1 MVYKHAEMIQTHKH
15 VPDVAQHIYR
25 QVPIA
30 RYVNWMLTSPL
41 LLVNMALLSGLPGA
55 RLLPAIAA
63 DLLMFVTGLLGTF
76 ADRPASR
83 WVWFSLS
90 CVAYLAMVYQIGMHG
105 QRSAGNKDPQTRRF
119 FGSLVAVTLLVKAL
133 YPMYV
138 PASPACYTMID
149 ANASQH
155 SGGRP
160 ACAEN
165 ERRLGDRPLCYPG
178 YLRARSAGILDYY
191 RP

>member
-1 MVYKHAEMIQTHKH
+1 MATGEGYVYKHAEIIQPHKH
-15 VPDVAQHIYR
+15 VPDVALHVYR

-55 RLLPAIAA
+55 HLLPAVAA
-63 DLLMFVTGLLGTF
+63 DLGMFATGLLGTF

-90 CVAYLAMVYQIGMHG
+90 CAAYLGAVYQIGMHG
-105 QRSAGNKDPQTRRF
+105 QRAAGNKDPQTRRF

-133 YPMYV
+133 YPMYADSREWYNMV
-138 PASPACYTMID
+138 D
-149 ANASQH
+149 ANASQYF
-155 SGGRP
+155 GGGSAR
-160 ACAEN
+160 AEN
-165 ERRLGDRPLCYPG
+165 ERRL
-178 YLRARSAGILDYY
+178 
-191 RP
+191 